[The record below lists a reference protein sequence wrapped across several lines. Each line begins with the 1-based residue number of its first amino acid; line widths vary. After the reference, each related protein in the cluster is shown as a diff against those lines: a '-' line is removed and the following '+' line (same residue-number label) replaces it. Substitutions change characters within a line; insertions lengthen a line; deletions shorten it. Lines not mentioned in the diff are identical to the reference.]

1 MVVGINTSRV
11 HSNVSNDGGTCT
23 VSVSGNFDFNL
34 VKSFRDAYSKLEPQ
48 PNKIVVD
55 MRHTDTID
63 SAALGMLINMKKYLG
78 KADGDIEIHNCNPTV
93 KRILSIARFDVLF
106 SID

>member
-1 MVVGINTSRV
+1 MVVGINSSRV
-11 HSNVSNDGGTCT
+11 HSNVSNNGDTCII
-23 VSVSGNFDFNL
+23 SVKGNFDFNL
-34 VKSFRDAYSKLEPQ
+34 VKSFRDAYSKLDPQ

-55 MRHTDTID
+55 MRQADTID

-78 KADGDIEIHNCNPTV
+78 KSDGDIEIQNCNSTV

-106 SID
+106 RID